1 MEEAQRLTN
10 QKLRKRRFVGSGFVA
25 LQKAA
30 LGPASSLDG
39 DAQLLLQNLLHQHG
53 VEIDTEVANAS
64 NADKIFGST
73 VAPPGFLDKK
83 AAETDS
89 DDAEILKGA
98 QSGEISLFL
107 TILKT
112 ISDGGFTPVSTKELF
127 KACCLAVRAR
137 DVPGS
142 MDAKGKFERASLL
155 ERVLSKLIL
164 CVFASY
170 LTSNSFLEMVMAAL
184 QFMSRDGEMSSEDM
198 ISLPLIRPSQEL
210 ADLERRTFTKCGDW
224 AMDDDFKE
232 KVLRLEQIFTS
243 SSSSWRWLKRE
254 FAAPRLAHKDED
266 SLFLKGVIPAS
277 AVAKKPTPQVS
288 SRKRKANT
296 MASSE
301 TDVVPSPGSP
311 RTGGIDGTIGSSES

>member
-39 DAQLLLQNLLHQHG
+39 DAQLLLQKLLHQHG
-53 VEIDTEVANAS
+53 VDIDTEVANAS

-142 MDAKGKFERASLL
+142 MDAKGKLERASLL
-155 ERVLSKLIL
+155 EKVLLKLISR
-164 CVFASY
+164 VFLHPIS
-170 LTSNSFLEMVMAAL
+170 LKFLEMVMAAL
-184 QFMSRDGEMSSEDM
+184 QFMSRDCEMSSEDL

-224 AMDDDFKE
+224 TMDDDFKE
-232 KVLRLEQIFTS
+232 NVLRLEQIFTS

-254 FAAPRLAHKDED
+254 FAAPRLAQKDED

-288 SRKRKANT
+288 SRKRKANA

-301 TDVVPSPGSP
+301 TDGVASPGSV
-311 RTGGIDGTIGSSES
+311 RTGGIDGTTVSSES